1 MHDEHDDQIAAES
14 DADPI
19 TMPIAPA
26 APASDVLSALSAPL
40 PPPVAKGQRV
50 DVISM
55 PAAIATVSETGWT
68 VGDLPP
74 PPIARREES
83 GPISDRNSNRLA
95 VAAVPQI
102 AAEEATR
109 PFPSTEAELRAELM
123 RVRTEAAQALSAAE
137 DRLTA
142 AARAMT
148 AQKDS
153 TRRGTLA
160 DQAELQKKANRL
172 AAELAEARAE
182 RDEAQCELEE
192 MRGEIDAI
200 DAARGVLEGAIE
212 ARDLRGQIAEARAA
226 ALEQRAAAA
235 EAALLR

>member
-1 MHDEHDDQIAAES
+1 MHDEHDDQTAAES

-160 DQAELQKKANRL
+160 DQAELQKKA
-172 AAELAEARAE
+172 
-182 RDEAQCELEE
+182 
-192 MRGEIDAI
+192 
-200 DAARGVLEGAIE
+200 
-212 ARDLRGQIAEARAA
+212 
-226 ALEQRAAAA
+226 
-235 EAALLR
+235 